1 MMRTLH
7 RQRGT
12 AAMEMAVVTMLSV
25 VVLAMIVLAGRAT
38 WHATALTKS
47 AANTAR
53 IVATLPRATL
63 VSTAPGG
70 FVEIFAEANL
80 RDATVSAGLDLQPDH
95 RMFRVSCGTR
105 QCDDGAFT
113 SITISTKIYFTDT
126 IFDSDFQDIGL
137 ESLGIVSE
145 PRQTY
150 ATATPAVPT
159 N

>member
-1 MMRTLH
+1 MNRTLR

-47 AANTAR
+47 VANTAR
-53 IVATLPRATL
+53 IVATLPRPAL
-63 VSTAPGG
+63 VSRTD
-70 FVEIFAEANL
+70 FVEVFAEANL
-80 RDATVSAGLDLQPDH
+80 LDATQSAGIDLQPNH
-95 RMFRVSCGTR
+95 RDFDAECGN
-105 QCDDGAFT
+105 GACEDRDFT
-113 SITISTKIYFTDT
+113 SVTVRSAISFRDT
-126 IFDSDFQDIGL
+126 IFDGDFQNIGL
-137 ESLGIVSE
+137 DSLDIISES
-145 PRQTY
+145 RQTY